1 MTDVAVVGFAQS
13 PCGVR
18 EDATTSGVEMLVPI
32 FAEVF
37 GATGLTKADIGFWCS
52 GSSDYL
58 AGRAFS
64 FVSAVDAIGAV
75 PPAMESHVE
84 MDGAWA
90 LYEAWVKI
98 LTGEAEIALAYGFG
112 KSSGA
117 ELRRVLALQ
126 LDPYLL
132 APLWPDSVS
141 VAALQARLG
150 LEAGRWTEKDMA
162 EVAARSRAAAAANPR
177 AQVSGEVTADDLLA
191 RPYVAEPLRAHDCAP
206 VGDGAAVVI
215 MASAE
220 RARDLC
226 ARPAWITGF
235 AHRIDSGSLGAR
247 DLLAV
252 PSAAAAARAAGI
264 SAGIA
269 PVEVGPVEVA
279 PVEVA
284 PVDVAPV
291 EVAELHAPFT
301 HQEILLREALGLG
314 DGVAV
319 NPSGG
324 ALCGNPMF
332 AAGLARIGMA
342 AQAVMSGQAQR
353 ALGHATSGPALQQNL
368 VCVLERGGTMKQL
381 AAVLGVGQTRHRS
394 KRTDVSIAGLCR
406 EAADRALQDAG
417 LALADIDAV
426 VVGKAPDL
434 FEGVMMPELYLA
446 DALGA
451 VGKPLLR
458 VHTAGSVG
466 GATGIVAASLVQAG
480 LHRRVL
486 AVAFEKQSESNAMW
500 ALSIA
505 PPFSLPVVAGAGGYF
520 APHIRA
526 YIRRSGAPS
535 HIGAMVAVKDRRN
548 GALNPYAHLQQA
560 DITLESVQ
568 ASPMLWDPVRY
579 DETCPSS
586 DGACAVVIGDEA
598 AAEASQAPVAWI
610 RATAMRS
617 EPTMFAGKD
626 HVNPRAGA
634 EAAAALWR
642 QAGITDPLDE
652 IDVAEIY
659 VPFSWYEPMWLEN
672 LGFAAPGEGWRLT
685 EAGETAI
692 GGRLPVNPSGG
703 VLSSNPIGA
712 SGLLR
717 FAEAALQVM
726 GKAGAHQVPGARTAL
741 GHAYGGGSQFFSMWV
756 VSSTP
761 R

>member
-1 MTDVAVVGFAQS
+1 MTEVAVVGFAQS

-75 PPAMESHVE
+75 PPTMESHVE

-90 LYEAWVKI
+90 LYEAWVKV

-141 VAALQARLG
+141 IAALQARLG

-162 EVAARSRAAAAANPR
+162 EVAARSRAAALANPR

-252 PSAAAAARAAGI
+252 PSAAAAARAAG
-264 SAGIA
+264 SRMA
-269 PVEVGPVEVA
+269 PVEM
-279 PVEVA
+279 
-284 PVDVAPV
+284 APV

-368 VCVLERGGTMKQL
+368 VCVL
-381 AAVLGVGQTRHRS
+381 
-394 KRTDVSIAGLCR
+394 
-406 EAADRALQDAG
+406 
-417 LALADIDAV
+417 
-426 VVGKAPDL
+426 
-434 FEGVMMPELYLA
+434 
-446 DALGA
+446 
-451 VGKPLLR
+451 
-458 VHTAGSVG
+458 
-466 GATGIVAASLVQAG
+466 
-480 LHRRVL
+480 
-486 AVAFEKQSESNAMW
+486 
-500 ALSIA
+500 
-505 PPFSLPVVAGAGGYF
+505 
-520 APHIRA
+520 
-526 YIRRSGAPS
+526 SG
-535 HIGAMVAVKDRRN
+535 
-548 GALNPYAHLQQA
+548 
-560 DITLESVQ
+560 
-568 ASPMLWDPVRY
+568 
-579 DETCPSS
+579 
-586 DGACAVVIGDEA
+586 
-598 AAEASQAPVAWI
+598 EAS
-610 RATAMRS
+610 
-617 EPTMFAGKD
+617 
-626 HVNPRAGA
+626 
-634 EAAAALWR
+634 
-642 QAGITDPLDE
+642 
-652 IDVAEIY
+652 
-659 VPFSWYEPMWLEN
+659 
-672 LGFAAPGEGWRLT
+672 
-685 EAGETAI
+685 
-692 GGRLPVNPSGG
+692 
-703 VLSSNPIGA
+703 
-712 SGLLR
+712 
-717 FAEAALQVM
+717 
-726 GKAGAHQVPGARTAL
+726 
-741 GHAYGGGSQFFSMWV
+741 
-756 VSSTP
+756 
-761 R
+761 

>member
-75 PPAMESHVE
+75 PPTMESHVE

-90 LYEAWVKI
+90 LYEAWVKV

-141 VAALQARLG
+141 IAALQARLG
-150 LEAGRWTEKDMA
+150 LQAGRWTEKDMA
-162 EVAARSRAAAAANPR
+162 EVAARSRAAALANPR
-177 AQVSGEVTADDLLA
+177 AQVSGEVTAGDLLA

-215 MASAE
+215 MACAE

-252 PSAAAAARAAGI
+252 PSAAAAARAAG
-264 SAGIA
+264 ADG
-269 PVEVGPVEVA
+269 VEVAPVEVA

-284 PVDVAPV
+284 PVEVAPV

-368 VCVLERGGTMKQL
+368 VCVLE
-381 AAVLGVGQTRHRS
+381 ASV
-394 KRTDVSIAGLCR
+394 
-406 EAADRALQDAG
+406 EA
-417 LALADIDAV
+417 
-426 VVGKAPDL
+426 
-434 FEGVMMPELYLA
+434 E
-446 DALGA
+446 
-451 VGKPLLR
+451 
-458 VHTAGSVG
+458 
-466 GATGIVAASLVQAG
+466 
-480 LHRRVL
+480 
-486 AVAFEKQSESNAMW
+486 
-500 ALSIA
+500 
-505 PPFSLPVVAGAGGYF
+505 
-520 APHIRA
+520 
-526 YIRRSGAPS
+526 
-535 HIGAMVAVKDRRN
+535 
-548 GALNPYAHLQQA
+548 
-560 DITLESVQ
+560 
-568 ASPMLWDPVRY
+568 
-579 DETCPSS
+579 
-586 DGACAVVIGDEA
+586 
-598 AAEASQAPVAWI
+598 
-610 RATAMRS
+610 
-617 EPTMFAGKD
+617 
-626 HVNPRAGA
+626 
-634 EAAAALWR
+634 
-642 QAGITDPLDE
+642 
-652 IDVAEIY
+652 
-659 VPFSWYEPMWLEN
+659 
-672 LGFAAPGEGWRLT
+672 
-685 EAGETAI
+685 
-692 GGRLPVNPSGG
+692 
-703 VLSSNPIGA
+703 
-712 SGLLR
+712 
-717 FAEAALQVM
+717 
-726 GKAGAHQVPGARTAL
+726 
-741 GHAYGGGSQFFSMWV
+741 
-756 VSSTP
+756 
-761 R
+761 